1 MECFHPLG
9 TFSPLCR
16 ERRMADTEEKNMR
29 AGLTRIKTCEDIRQF
44 LDSVNTY
51 DF

>member
-1 MECFHPLG
+1 MSFTRRIATDEEPMECFHPLG

-29 AGLTRIKTCEDIRQF
+29 
-44 LDSVNTY
+44 VV
-51 DF
+51 